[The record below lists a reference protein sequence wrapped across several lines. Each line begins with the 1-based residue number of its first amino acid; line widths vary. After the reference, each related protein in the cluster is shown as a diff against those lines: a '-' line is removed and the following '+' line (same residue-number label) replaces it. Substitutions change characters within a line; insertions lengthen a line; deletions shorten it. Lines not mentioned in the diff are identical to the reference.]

1 MYKPLSNFCLY
12 HACVHAKSLQ
22 LCQILRDRMDCSL
35 PGSSVHGILQARI
48 LEWVAIPFS
57 RGSSWSRDQ
66 TCATCIGGQIIYHWA
81 TREARAYPW
90 PFPKSREAALLFH
103 FITQESWDEALNSHS
118 KHMPE
123 PRSEPKTYMIY
134 NLWVLAESSML
145 LKNTRQS
152 INWSYD

>member
-1 MYKPLSNFCLY
+1 MIIPKKVKVLVTQSGPALN
-12 HACVHAKSLQ
+12 
-22 LCQILRDRMDCSL
+22 DPMNCSL